1 MLKRLDDM
9 AYIQVLA
16 FTQSPTKLSGLV
28 NVTIIYS
35 VKDGQFDAW
44 TASSQAFYYQM
55 KICQQHLTAYQWLS

>member
-35 VKDGQFDAW
+35 VKDGQFDVW
-44 TASSQAFYYQM
+44 TNSFQAF
-55 KICQQHLTAYQWLS
+55 